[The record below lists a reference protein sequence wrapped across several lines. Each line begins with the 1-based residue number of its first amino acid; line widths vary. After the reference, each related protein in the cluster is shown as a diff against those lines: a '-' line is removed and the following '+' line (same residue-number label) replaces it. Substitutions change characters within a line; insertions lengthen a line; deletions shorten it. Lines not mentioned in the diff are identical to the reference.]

1 MKTTITSYRFIKL
14 ALAAGLVLAGMPDA
28 RAAGIPI
35 VNASFETPP
44 VRPGVIS
51 QTGIPG
57 WTQFSP
63 LSPGDSLGVA
73 NLPAN
78 AFLPPSDGSQMAH
91 VSTNSDLG
99 VLQFVPAMLQADMIY
114 ILTVDCFFRNQDVK
128 GALVELGAGAIGQ
141 WLGGEWCT
149 PNHPHATVTSVTPSN
164 PAHLGQPVLIGLCV
178 CFGGVNEVFFDNV
191 RLDAFPIPP
200 ALPVLHGAFCCGGIS
215 PEQTARLSAFCDG
228 SVTPAPCNATLEFHD
243 IHGVL
248 LNQTH
253 LNLRPGETGF
263 LDQQPPDPDRPM
275 EVIPKWFLNEGS
287 ANLSFEVS
295 DTENLRTRF
304 FVNWADGSVA
314 KTGNLDSGPVSLTRG
329 DTGRL
334 EVYCDGSVRV
344 EGTLRFA
351 SCQAGLAFHD
361 TNGRLLKQ
369 SHLNLA
375 PGTAGF
381 LDLTF
386 DETRSMDR
394 RAVVIPSLNVT
405 GGPAVGSLAVLDSA
419 TGITITQSSP
429 AMLQT
434 VGR

>member
-1 MKTTITSYRFIKL
+1 
-14 ALAAGLVLAGMPDA
+14 
-28 RAAGIPI
+28 
-35 VNASFETPP
+35 
-44 VRPGVIS
+44 
-51 QTGIPG
+51 
-57 WTQFSP
+57 
-63 LSPGDSLGVA
+63 
-73 NLPAN
+73 
-78 AFLPPSDGSQMAH
+78 
-91 VSTNSDLG
+91 
-99 VLQFVPAMLQADMIY
+99 
-114 ILTVDCFFRNQDVK
+114 
-128 GALVELGAGAIGQ
+128 
-141 WLGGEWCT
+141 
-149 PNHPHATVTSVTPSN
+149 
-164 PAHLGQPVLIGLCV
+164 
-178 CFGGVNEVFFDNV
+178 
-191 RLDAFPIPP
+191 
-200 ALPVLHGAFCCGGIS
+200 LHGAFCCGGIS

-263 LDQQPPDPDRPM
+263 LDSQPPDPDRPM

-287 ANLSFEVS
+287 ANFSFEVS

-304 FVNWADGSVA
+304 FVNWGDGSVA
-314 KTGNLDSGPVSLTRG
+314 KAGNLDSGPVSLTRG

-334 EVYCDGSVRV
+334 KVYCDGSVRV

-351 SCQAGLAFHD
+351 SCQADLAFHD

-369 SHLNLA
+369 SRLTLA

-381 LDLTF
+381 LDLPF
-386 DETRSMDR
+386 DETRSLDR

-405 GGPAVGSLAVLDSA
+405 GGPAVGSLAVLESA

-429 AMLQT
+429 AVLQT